1 MAQRLVNING
11 GELNGSGTITSNVTV
26 NGTSASNLAT
36 IAPGNSI
43 DTLTING
50 NYTQGEFG
58 LMAIEFDETS
68 IDWLDISGI
77 ARLDGI
83 LDFTFTGTDINIGTF
98 NFLTFASVI
107 GSFDSILLP
116 SFAGFNFD
124 VVFGDTFANLVISQS
139 VSEVPV
145 PAALF
150 LFGPALLGF
159 MGLRRRA
166 KMAA

>member
-1 MAQRLVNING
+1 MTQASVDING
-11 GELNGSGTITSNVTV
+11 GVLKGNGTITSKVTV
-26 NGTSASNLAT
+26 NGTGLGNLAY

-50 NYTQGEFG
+50 DYTQGEFG

-68 IDWLDISGI
+68 IDWLDISGL
-77 ARLDGI
+77 ASLAGV
-83 LDFTFTGTDINIGTF
+83 LDFTFTGADINIGTF

-124 VVFGDTFANLVISQS
+124 VVFGATFANLVISQS

-166 KMAA
+166 KMTA